1 VTLQLRSFGI
11 RVAGR
16 QLVDALDLTVEDGEL
31 LAIVGASGSGKTSML
46 AAMSGLAPL
55 SAGVATVD
63 DEPVGSV
70 DRRRIGVVTQP
81 VVLAATLTVEENVS
95 LPLQAA
101 GRIGNEIDTAIAEVL
116 AQLRLDRLA
125 DRLPAELSG
134 GQRQRVATARAVIGR
149 PRLVVADE
157 PTSELDE
164 SSRDRVMDVFRVAAG
179 SGAAVVIATHDNEIA
194 DACDRTLVLTG

>member
-1 VTLQLRSFGI
+1 MTLQLRDFGI
-11 RVAGR
+11 RIAGR
-16 QLVDALDLTVEDGEL
+16 QLVDALDLTVDDGEL

-55 SAGVATVD
+55 SAGIALVD
-63 DEPVGSV
+63 DVPVGTV
-70 DRRRIGVVTQP
+70 DRRQIGVVTQP

-101 GRIGNEIDTAIAEVL
+101 GRIGSEIDAAIAEVL

-125 DRLPAELSG
+125 NRLPAELSG

-164 SSRDRVMDVFRVAAG
+164 SSRDRVMDVLRVVAG
-179 SGAAVVIATHDNEIA
+179 SGASVVIATHDSEIA
-194 DACDRTLVLTG
+194 DACDRTLVLSG